1 MLDYGIFYEFIKKED
16 FNKNSYKT
24 ITIENTKIGIDY
36 AIVITTNSGLWRYL
50 LGDIVEFT
58 TLGPYRI
65 KIKGRTK
72 SCINTF
78 GEEIMVSNTD
88 YAIKI
93 ACQETNCELVDYT
106 VAPIYINKKAGA
118 HEWLI
123 EFNNQPTSIEKF
135 KNILDLKLKEV
146 NSDYEAKRFNNLI
159 IKEPKITIIK
169 KGVFL
174 KWLEREKK
182 LGGQNKISRLS
193 EDRKL
198 LEELKQLNNTSF
210 QQ

>member
-1 MLDYGIFYEFIKKED
+1 
-16 FNKNSYKT
+16 
-24 ITIENTKIGIDY
+24 
-36 AIVITTNSGLWRYL
+36 
-50 LGDIVEFT
+50 
-58 TLGPYRI
+58 
-65 KIKGRTK
+65 
-72 SCINTF
+72 
-78 GEEIMVSNTD
+78 MVSNTD

-123 EFNNQPTSIEKF
+123 EFKNQPTSIDTF
-135 KNILDLKLKEV
+135 KKILDLKLKEV

-159 IKEPKITIIK
+159 IKEPKIEVMSN
-169 KGVFL
+169 GVFY
-174 KWLEREKK
+174 KWLEKNKK
-182 LGGQNKISRLS
+182 LGGQNKIARLS

-198 LEELKQLNNTSF
+198 LEELKQINNVSF